1 MYNYMVQ
8 NWVQDTIIAWYKCSS
23 WLKVTGQLCWK
34 LGSCSLQI
42 LIMYSVYFKIMESH
56 KSIDFLF
63 TWIKPGSDKE
73 LFMSQT

>member
-42 LIMYSVYFKIMESH
+42 LIMYSVYFKN
-56 KSIDFLF
+56 L
-63 TWIKPGSDKE
+63 TPGSKIWT
-73 LFMSQT
+73 LSLTWTTSSYVKS